1 MAVTFNKNLMGKMT
15 IKQNDQTFDIEI
27 HQGNCLAVF
36 IYKYKNEL
44 GENMCGLY
52 SFFADEEHIKNIVKN
67 ENRVFFD
74 DVVCISLNC
83 RYKECLKMLKHIVKF
98 HQVTC
103 YYE

>member
-44 GENMCGLY
+44 GEKYVWL
-52 SFFADEEHIKNIVKN
+52 
-67 ENRVFFD
+67 VFIF
-74 DVVCISLNC
+74 C
-83 RYKECLKMLKHIVKF
+83 R
-98 HQVTC
+98 
-103 YYE
+103 